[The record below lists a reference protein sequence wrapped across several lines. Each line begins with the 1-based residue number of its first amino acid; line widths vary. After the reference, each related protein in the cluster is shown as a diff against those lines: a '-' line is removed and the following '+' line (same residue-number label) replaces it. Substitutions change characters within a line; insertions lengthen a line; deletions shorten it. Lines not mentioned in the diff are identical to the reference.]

1 MRLPMQVTWVQSLG
15 QEDPL
20 KEEVATHSSTLA
32 GKSHGRR
39 IPVGY
44 CPWGRKESDET
55 EHEHA
60 TASVTLTVLN
70 WDLETVCSLD
80 LRAMVFLIVLLKG
93 YSQYLGSCVRS
104 FGSCHFIY
112 NCNFSLITCCKSLSI
127 QMCSLGILEVEGE
140 GKVALLS

>member
-1 MRLPMQVTWVQSLG
+1 MRLPVQVTWVQSLG

-20 KEEVATHSSTLA
+20 KEEVATHSSTPA
-32 GKSHGRR
+32 GKSRGQRS
-39 IPVGY
+39 PVGY
-44 CPWGRKESDET
+44 CPWGRKESDKT

-80 LRAMVFLIVLLKG
+80 LRAMVFLTVLLKG

-104 FGSCHFIY
+104 FGSSHFIY
-112 NCNFSLITCCKSLSI
+112 NCSFSLITCCKSLSI